1 MTISFF
7 LDNPLLLFI
16 PEHHKA
22 IYPGFGNFF
31 KKGTIQVV
39 THHLGEPRA
48 GLIDSFLLVLSWGL
62 IQVEM
67 DDYQIS
73 KIKIDV
79 YYVIFV
85 HCGMHARGALQAK

>member
-22 IYPGFGNFF
+22 IYPGFGNLFNN
-31 KKGTIQVV
+31 GAIQVV
-39 THHLGEPRA
+39 THHINETHA
-48 GLIDSFLLVLSWGL
+48 GLIDSFLLVQSWGL

-73 KIKIDV
+73 IIMIDV

-85 HCGMHARGALQAK
+85 HCGMQARGALQAK